1 MKEFYTH
8 HGITKLAMMEK
19 SAIIVRDSAG
29 FSVLSKEG
37 KRIGGAYKTKQEAE
51 KRLREIEYFKNKEA
65 SFVDTVTHGYQ
76 ALSNFKP
83 LTNATQQFFRDGGM
97 NYLKAKSM
105 PMINKIHNKM
115 GFNNQ
120 IKMNYAKL
128 KGPELFNKYQP
139 MIKKTQDRV
148 EKLTPSPIRNTMGT
162 MKTISK
168 GLTNVGKI

>member
-65 SFVDTVTHGYQ
+65 SFVDTITHGYQ

-128 KGPELFNKYQP
+128 RGTELFNKYQP
-139 MIKKTQDRV
+139 VIKKTEDRID
-148 EKLTPSPIRNTMGT
+148 KLIPSPIRNTMGT
-162 MKTISK
+162 MKTISR